1 MSGKFLMSVV
11 IPVYNTEK
19 YLEEAV
25 ESVINQTIG
34 FEENIQLILVNDASS
49 DHSGLLCNQY
59 KNQYPDNV
67 EYISLCE
74 NKGPSFCR
82 NKGLDLVSGRYVVF
96 TDSDDK
102 WSANAFERAVDFLE
116 QNRSIIDLAAVNLE
130 YFDALQEPY
139 ILNIDNISDIII
151 NTNQDYSKIRTT
163 PHCFIKSEVAKQY
176 KFDEKL
182 FFREDTAYINSII
195 LRRQRYGMLASDVI
209 YYYRRRKD
217 GTSIV
222 QMLTKDKRYYLDA
235 PKRLYDILYAESM
248 KNYGELVSMIQF
260 IIAYDTVMRF
270 SGPVD
275 NLLDEERE
283 RYYEILYNNIQHV
296 DDKFL
301 LEVNYS
307 DIETKKL
314 LIAYKHNKEL
324 ARFII
329 GDKKKDKQLDDQWIR
344 LQRIRCNYQIIKKM
358 LQFRQQGKLL
368 KNYFT
373 ENESY
378 KIAIYGFADIG
389 KLLYEELKNTEISV
403 EYLIDRRADRISA
416 EIPVVF
422 PEEELKEVDF
432 IVVTSPYY
440 YADIKEMLS
449 KKTSIPVASI
459 EEVMGEY

>member
-1 MSGKFLMSVV
+1 MKNKFIISV
-11 IPVYNTEK
+11 IMPIYNTEK

-25 ESVINQTIG
+25 ESVINQTIS

-49 DHSGLLCNQY
+49 DHSDLLCNQY
-59 KNQYPDNV
+59 KDQYPNNV

-82 NKGLDLVSGRYVVF
+82 NMGLDLASGRYVVF

-130 YFDALQEPY
+130 YFDALQAPH
-139 ILNIDNISDIII
+139 ILNIDNLSDIII
-151 NTNQDYSKIRTT
+151 DANQDYNKIRTT
-163 PHCFIKSEVAKQY
+163 PHCFVKIEVAKQY
-176 KFDEKL
+176 KFNEKL

-195 LRRQRYGMLASDVI
+195 LRQQRYGKLASDVT

-222 QMLTKDKRYYLDA
+222 QMLSKDKRYYLDA
-235 PKRLYDILYAESM
+235 PKRLYDILYTESM
-248 KNYGELVSMIQF
+248 KNYREFVPMMQF
-260 IIAYDTVMRF
+260 VIAYDTVVRF
-270 SGPVD
+270 TEPIN
-275 NLLDEERE
+275 NLSDEELE
-283 RYYEILYNNIQHV
+283 NYYEILYNNIQNV
-296 DDKFL
+296 EDKFL

-314 LIAYKHNKEL
+314 LIAYKHNREL
-324 ARFII
+324 ARFLIS
-329 GDKKKDKQLDDQWIR
+329 DKKKDKQLNEQWIR
-344 LQRIRCNYQIIKKM
+344 LQKTRCNYQMIKKM
-358 LQFRQQGKLL
+358 LQLRQQGKLL

-389 KLLYEELKNTEISV
+389 KLLYEELKNTEISI

-422 PEEELKEVDF
+422 PEEELKEVDL
-432 IVVTSPYY
+432 IVVTSVFY
-440 YADIKEMLS
+440 YAEIKEMLS
-449 KKTSIPVASI
+449 KKTSIPVVSI
-459 EEVMGEY
+459 EEVLGEY